1 MDNNQSLNNTENISL
16 ATTEIFLSYN
26 ARFWILLLF
35 DIPSVA
41 CALFVLFCI
50 FIDRKL
56 RSNIKNHVLVI
67 ILLLGIGSQLID
79 VPFYLNFIVHS
90 SVVPSKPSTCL
101 LWWFVNIGMYD
112 GGVIFMAWTAFERHI
127 IVFHEQWIST
137 RKRRIIVHYFPM
149 CFLILYIFIYYIYA
163 IYYFPCEN
171 TYDYTLP
178 FCNEF
183 PCYAYDPIMGIWD
196 WIVNIASPTFLE
208 ALLSKHHLVSCP
220 AELVWNSDE
229 HICDWK
235 PTEPIPDCGSSQ
247 TINCRATTR
256 WATNGNVIVGVG
268 NELGRDS
275 QPLNLPGRIFIDT
288 RYGNNVYVVDGNN
301 YRVQKFFGNS
311 LASNGITVVGGN
323 GYGSEPN
330 QLKSPVDVY
339 VYAADSSNHR
349 IQMWPKAAPS
359 GITVVDTEGTGE
371 YENRVDYFH
380 SMFFLEKTNTFY

>member
-1 MDNNQSLNNTENISL
+1 
-16 ATTEIFLSYN
+16 
-26 ARFWILLLF
+26 
-35 DIPSVA
+35 
-41 CALFVLFCI
+41 
-50 FIDRKL
+50 
-56 RSNIKNHVLVI
+56 
-67 ILLLGIGSQLID
+67 
-79 VPFYLNFIVHS
+79 
-90 SVVPSKPSTCL
+90 
-101 LWWFVNIGMYD
+101 
-112 GGVIFMAWTAFERHI
+112 
-127 IVFHEQWIST
+127 
-137 RKRRIIVHYFPM
+137 
-149 CFLILYIFIYYIYA
+149 
-163 IYYFPCEN
+163 
-171 TYDYTLP
+171 
-178 FCNEF
+178 
-183 PCYAYDPIMGIWD
+183 
-196 WIVNIASPTFLE
+196 
-208 ALLSKHHLVSCP
+208 
-220 AELVWNSDE
+220 
-229 HICDWK
+229 
-235 PTEPIPDCGSSQ
+235 IPDCGSSQ